1 MEPKQLHAELHPFGE
16 NYHVN
21 LNLHLS
27 LKSLKWNFLFS
38 TIKKKK
44 IRNLTFPPKK
54 ILKRSYLSNI

>member
-27 LKSLKWNFLFS
+27 LKSLKWKILFS

-44 IRNLTFPPKK
+44 KK
-54 ILKRSYLSNI
+54 